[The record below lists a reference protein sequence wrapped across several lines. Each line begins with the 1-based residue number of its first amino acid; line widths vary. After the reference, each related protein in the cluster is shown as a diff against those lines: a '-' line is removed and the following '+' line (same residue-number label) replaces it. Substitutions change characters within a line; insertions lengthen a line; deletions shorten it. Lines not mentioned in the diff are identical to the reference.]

1 MSYAKKRNVKN
12 TKKRVGKNHIKRKQI
27 GGRKNRKQKGGW
39 LDIEK
44 RHRQG
49 RWPFKKRK

>member
-1 MSYAKKRNVKN
+1 MSYARKKRKPRQKMSR
-12 TKKRVGKNHIKRKQI
+12 KKHIKRKQI
-27 GGRKNRKQKGGW
+27 GRRKKTKQKGGF

>member
-1 MSYAKKRNVKN
+1 MSYAKKKRKPYQ
-12 TKKRVGKNHIKRKQI
+12 KRVGKKHIKRKQI
-27 GGRKNRKQKGGW
+27 GRRKKRKQKGGW
-39 LDIEK
+39 VDIEK

>member
-1 MSYAKKRNVKN
+1 MSYAKKKRKPRQ
-12 TKKRVGKNHIKRKQI
+12 KRVGKKHIKRKQI
-27 GGRKNRKQKGGW
+27 GGRKKRKQKGGW
-39 LDIEK
+39 VDIEK